1 MRSIEK
7 KLETLA
13 GLQRQIDKY
22 LKEIQDNDVHYTFH
36 RTKEELY
43 KLLLEIDE
51 LNRLANQ
58 LAHAVAIVTDENTTP
73 LWVDE
78 TYRKWECRLKQ
89 NWFES

>member
-1 MRSIEK
+1 MRSIEQ

-51 LNRLANQ
+51 LNKLANQ
-58 LAHAVAIVTDENTTP
+58 LAHAVAIVTNEGETP

-78 TYRKWECRLKQ
+78 TYRKWECKFKK